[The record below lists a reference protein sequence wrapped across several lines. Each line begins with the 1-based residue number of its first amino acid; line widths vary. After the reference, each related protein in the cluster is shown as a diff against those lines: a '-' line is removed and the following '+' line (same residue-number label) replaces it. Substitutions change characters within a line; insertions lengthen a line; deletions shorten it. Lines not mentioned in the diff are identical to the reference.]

1 MSKSIISEVSRQVRI
16 LDQSEQSGRGFFA
29 FLEKNGTS
37 AEVIYT
43 TLDKEL
49 TFNTITYDPNTT
61 ISSQIFLDPVSKV
74 LKLSKEDY
82 NRTLSFNYMIYT
94 GGLLNPPVCYFK
106 VSITTPDSYLIP
118 IFTKSHQQTELT
130 GTSYGD
136 FSFLLPAGVNE
147 LKLTFSADAGG
158 RTYLYRVYLKGDI
171 L

>member
-49 TFNTITYDPNTT
+49 TFNTITYDPNT
-61 ISSQIFLDPVSKV
+61 
-74 LKLSKEDY
+74 
-82 NRTLSFNYMIYT
+82 NT
-94 GGLLNPPVCYFK
+94 GGLTNAQTCYFK
-106 VSITTPDSYLIP
+106 VSINNTINGFNSVV
-118 IFTKSHQQTELT
+118 FTKSHQQTDLM